1 MFTVDEHGGQAKG
14 TVKQF
19 LSVIVMKYSTLSGIG
34 LHLRRLAQ
42 DPDLRQCRDLHEPD
56 RCLGSL
62 SEYEHIH
69 RLLRLCNVHVHRKIK
84 IALVPEDVKVQM
96 HNLMCI
102 SHPGWDDALADI
114 CTQGGQEGTGKRHN
128 NLNG

>member
-42 DPDLRQCRDLHEPD
+42 DPDLKQRRDLHEPK

-102 SHPGWDDALADI
+102 SHPGWDDTLADI

-128 NLNG
+128 HLNG